1 MYITYIVNMFIE
13 NVKNQECASPGCG
26 CGLINSAVYQKM
38 ITIADKQAERDR
50 YS

>member
-1 MYITYIVNMFIE
+1 MIIMTILSVCIVNI
-13 NVKNQECASPGCG
+13 NNQECASPGCG